1 MTNTISIRNKQHA
14 RSVNTAL
21 LRRLTARAA
30 SELLPGG
37 RFDIGICLVS
47 TAEMTRLNETF
58 LKHSGATDVITFD
71 YSDANPSSAAGAM
84 PALHGE
90 IFICI
95 DEAVSQARRFGTIW
109 QEELARYVVH
119 GLLHLAGFDDVKPAA
134 RRMMKSQE
142 KRVLG
147 LLAAGFPLRQLA
159 RGASRHSARTIAA
172 KRLRERRRNP
182 RRGCA

>member
-1 MTNTISIRNKQHA
+1 MTNTISIRNKQHT
-14 RSVNTAL
+14 RRVNTGL
-21 LRRLTARAA
+21 LRRLTARAV

-37 RFDIGICLVS
+37 RFEMGICLVS

-58 LKHSGATDVITFD
+58 LKHSGSTDVITFD
-71 YSDANPSSAAGAM
+71 YSDASDSSAAGAK

-119 GLLHLAGFDDVKPAA
+119 GLLHLAGFDDVQPAA
-134 RRMMKSQE
+134 RRMMKREE

-159 RGASRHSARTIAA
+159 RSTS
-172 KRLRERRRNP
+172 RRRA
-182 RRGCA
+182 GALTH